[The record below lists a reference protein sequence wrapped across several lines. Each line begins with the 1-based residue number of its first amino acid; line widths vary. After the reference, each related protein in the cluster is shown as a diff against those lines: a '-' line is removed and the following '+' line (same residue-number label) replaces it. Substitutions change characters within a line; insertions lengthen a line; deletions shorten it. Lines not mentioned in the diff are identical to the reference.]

1 MTSQEKLQKCYEFVK
16 AKIDFKPEI
25 ALILGTA
32 LGNLAEKINI
42 QATLNYEDIPG
53 CPISTVYIHKGR
65 FVFGYINDVPVV
77 IMQGRVHYYEG
88 YAMHD
93 VVIPTRLMKLMGAKI
108 LFVTNSVGACNT
120 DFVPGDV
127 MLINDQISSFVP
139 SPLIGANFDNL
150 GIRFPDMSKIYD
162 PQISQII
169 VDTAKQL
176 DIKLHSGV
184 YIQVQGP
191 QFESPREVK
200 MYRQLGADVIGM
212 STACETIAAI
222 HAGMKVVGVS
232 FIANMAVGC
241 TNTPLS
247 LEEIIENTNKK
258 YVNFQKLITTSIT
271 NIYKNKA
278 LFE

>member
-1 MTSQEKLQKCYEFVK
+1 MTAQEKLQKCYEFVK
-16 AKIDFKPEI
+16 ANIDFKPEI

-32 LGNLAEKINI
+32 LGNLAEEINI

-53 CPISTVYIHKGR
+53 CPISTVYSHKGR

-176 DIKLHSGV
+176 DINLHSGV

-241 TNTPLS
+241 TDILLS

-278 LFE
+278 LFK

>member
-25 ALILGTA
+25 ALILGTS
-32 LGNLAEKINI
+32 LGNLAEEINI

-53 CPISTVYIHKGR
+53 CPISTVYSHKGK

-176 DIKLHSGV
+176 DINLHSGV

-241 TNTPLS
+241 TNIPLS